1 MFFEASTA
9 PCGLSVRGMDS
20 AAHHADMASQGNIL
34 IIEDEPGP
42 ALALKMILKPYY
54 QVYSAER
61 GEAALEILK
70 TTPIDVVSLDL
81 RMPGLSGMPLLA
93 KIKEHDP
100 DIEVIVITGYGSLE
114 TAVESINLKVFSYVA
129 KPFDVLEILET
140 TKRALQKRR
149 NLQRLRHIKE
159 EFFANL
165 THEFRTPLSA
175 IMGYS
180 SILLE
185 EHGATLTSDQRQA
198 LDRIQANSHELLSC
212 VEGIF
217 FLAALEAGEI
227 PLTVWSFDARTILA
241 RLAERHGAAF
251 ADKNVRLDLGEIGS
265 LPIRT
270 DEEKLAKIVDI
281 LVLNGLKFTESGSVR
296 VDASLQPD
304 GPLEIRVRD
313 TGIGMRADEIEEV
326 LEGFRQ
332 ADPTARKRFR
342 GIGLGLRLVT
352 RMVAAIGG
360 TLDVHSAL
368 GGGTE
373 FVVSVPPLTDAVAS
387 SADLPAA
394 LPPEKVQLSA

>member
-1 MFFEASTA
+1 
-9 PCGLSVRGMDS
+9 
-20 AAHHADMASQGNIL
+20 MATQGNIL
-34 IIEDEPGP
+34 IVEDEPGP

-54 QVYSAER
+54 QVYTAER

-70 TTPIDVVSLDL
+70 STPIDVVTLDL
-81 RMPGLSGMPLLA
+81 RMPGLCGMPLLT

-100 DIEVIVITGYGSLE
+100 DIEVVVITGYGSLE

-149 NLQRLRHIKE
+149 NLQRLRHIKD

-180 SILLE
+180 SILLD
-185 EHGATLTSDQRQA
+185 EHGGSLTVEQRHA
-198 LDRIQANSHELLSC
+198 LDRIQANSGELLTC

-227 PLTVWSFDARTILA
+227 PVTAWTFDARQILQG
-241 RLAERHGAAF
+241 LTGRHAAAF
-251 ADKNVRLDLGEIGS
+251 AEKGIALEIGELPS
-265 LPIRT
+265 LTIRT
-270 DEEKLAKIVDI
+270 DEEKLAKIVEV
-281 LVLNGLKFTESGSVR
+281 LLLNGLKFTEAGRVR
-296 VDASLQPD
+296 VEAGLLPD
-304 GPLEIRVRD
+304 GTLELTVAD
-313 TGIGMRADEIEEV
+313 SGIGMRPDEVAEV

-352 RMVAAIGG
+352 RLVSAIGG
-360 TLDVHSAL
+360 RLDVRSTL
-368 GGGTE
+368 GAGST
-373 FVVSVPPLTDAVAS
+373 FTVQVPPLEDRPSDAG
-387 SADLPAA
+387 DLEDDAHVD
-394 LPPEKVQLSA
+394 KVQPSV

>member
-1 MFFEASTA
+1 
-9 PCGLSVRGMDS
+9 MDS
-20 AAHHADMASQGNIL
+20 AASCLAMASQGNIL

-93 KIKEHDP
+93 KIKAQDP
-100 DIEVIVITGYGSLE
+100 DIEVIIITGYGSLE
-114 TAVESINLKVFSYVA
+114 TAVESIDLKVFSYVA

-227 PLTVWSFDARTILA
+227 PLTVWSFDAKLILS
-241 RLAERHGAAF
+241 RLSERHADAF
-251 ADKNVRLDLGEIGS
+251 AEKNVVLEINDLPS

-270 DEEKLAKIVDI
+270 DEEKLAKIIDI
-281 LVLNGLKFTESGSVR
+281 LVLNGLKFTEEGSVR
-296 VDASLQPD
+296 VDATRQVD

-313 TGIGMRADEIEEV
+313 TGIGMRPDEVEEV

-342 GIGLGLRLVT
+342 GIGLGLRLLT

-360 TLDVHSAL
+360 TLDVTSTL

-373 FVVSVPPLTDAVAS
+373 FVVTVPPIAESTTAAI
-387 SADLPAA
+387 DLPAQTS
-394 LPPEKVQLSA
+394 PETKVQLSA

>member
-1 MFFEASTA
+1 ME
-9 PCGLSVRGMDS
+9 P
-20 AAHHADMASQGNIL
+20 AAHGFVMAAQGNVL
-34 IIEDEPGP
+34 IVEDEPGP

-54 QVYSAER
+54 EVYTAER
-61 GEAALEILK
+61 GEAALAILK
-70 TTPIDVVSLDL
+70 STPIDVVTLDL
-81 RMPGLSGMPLLA
+81 RMPGLSGMPLLT
-93 KIKEHDP
+93 KMKEHDA

-114 TAVESINLKVFSYVA
+114 TAVESINLKVFAYVS

-180 SILLE
+180 SILLD
-185 EHGATLTSDQRQA
+185 EHGGTLTTDQRHA
-198 LDRIQANSHELLSC
+198 LDRIQSNSHELLSC

-227 PLTVWSFDARTILA
+227 PVTPWTFDARQILMP
-241 RLAERHGAAF
+241 LATRHAAAF
-251 ADKNVRLDLGEIGS
+251 AEKGVTLQIADLPS
-265 LPIRT
+265 LPIRS
-270 DEEKLAKIVDI
+270 DEEKVAKIVDI
-281 LVLNGLKFTESGSVR
+281 LLLNALKFTTEGSVT
-296 VDASLQPD
+296 VDAAVLPD
-304 GPLEIRVRD
+304 AALEVRVRD
-313 TGIGMRADEIEEV
+313 TGIGMRPEEVHEV

-352 RMVAAIGG
+352 RLLEAVGAN
-360 TLDVHSAL
+360 LDVVSTL
-368 GGGTE
+368 GAGTE
-373 FVVSVPPLTDAVAS
+373 FIVQLPPIAEEQEHD
-387 SADLPAA
+387 SADMVATVAPASFKA
-394 LPPEKVQLSA
+394 QASA

>member
-1 MFFEASTA
+1 
-9 PCGLSVRGMDS
+9 
-20 AAHHADMASQGNIL
+20 MASQGNIL

-93 KIKEHDP
+93 KIKAQDP
-100 DIEVIVITGYGSLE
+100 DIEVIIITGYGSLE
-114 TAVESINLKVFSYVA
+114 TAVESIDLKVFSYVA

-227 PLTVWSFDARTILA
+227 PLTVWSFDAKLILS
-241 RLAERHGAAF
+241 RLSERHADAF
-251 ADKNVRLDLGEIGS
+251 AEKNVRLEINDLPS

-270 DEEKLAKIVDI
+270 DEEKLAKIIDI
-281 LVLNGLKFTESGSVR
+281 LVLNGLKFTEEGSVR
-296 VDASLQPD
+296 VDATRQVD

-313 TGIGMRADEIEEV
+313 TGIGMRPDEVEEV

-342 GIGLGLRLVT
+342 GIGLGLRLLT

-360 TLDVHSAL
+360 TLDVTSTL

-373 FVVSVPPLTDAVAS
+373 FVVTVPPIAESTTAAI
-387 SADLPAA
+387 DLPSQTS
-394 LPPEKVQLSA
+394 PETKVQLSA

>member
-1 MFFEASTA
+1 
-9 PCGLSVRGMDS
+9 
-20 AAHHADMASQGNIL
+20 MASQANIL

-61 GEAALEILK
+61 GETALDILK

-93 KIKEHDP
+93 KIKAHDP
-100 DIEVIVITGYGSLE
+100 DIEVIIITGYGSLE

-198 LDRIQANSHELLSC
+198 LDRIQVNSHELLSC

-227 PLTVWSFDARTILA
+227 PLTVWSFDAKLILS
-241 RLAERHGAAF
+241 RLTERHAMAF
-251 ADKNVRLDLGEIGS
+251 ADKRVRLEVGDLPN

-270 DEEKLAKIVDI
+270 DEEKLTKIIDI
-281 LVLNGLKFTESGSVR
+281 LVLNGLKFTEEGSVR
-296 VDASLQPD
+296 VDATMQPE
-304 GPLEIRVRD
+304 GTLEIRVRD
-313 TGIGMRADEIEEV
+313 TGIGMRPDEIEEV

-342 GIGLGLRLVT
+342 GIGLGLRLLT

-360 TLDVHSAL
+360 SLDVTSTL

-373 FVVSVPPLTDAVAS
+373 FLVTIPPIAEGTTAA
-387 SADLPAA
+387 ADLPAPA
-394 LPPEKVQLSA
+394 LAHTNMQLSA

>member
-1 MFFEASTA
+1 
-9 PCGLSVRGMDS
+9 
-20 AAHHADMASQGNIL
+20 MASQGNIL

-114 TAVESINLKVFSYVA
+114 TAVESINLKVFAYVA

-185 EHGATLTSDQRQA
+185 EHGSTLTNDQRQA

-227 PLTVWSFDARTILA
+227 PLTVWSFDAKPILA
-241 RLAERHGAAF
+241 RLADRHGAAF
-251 ADKNVRLDLGEIGS
+251 AEKNVRLEVGEMSS

-281 LVLNGLKFTESGSVR
+281 LVLNGLKFTETGSVS
-296 VDASLQPD
+296 VEAQSYPD

-313 TGIGMRADEIEEV
+313 TGIGMRAEEVDEV

-352 RMVAAIGG
+352 RMVAALGG
-360 TLDVHSAL
+360 TLDVRSAL

-373 FVVSVPPLTDAVAS
+373 FVVTVPPIADSGASVTDVVPA
-387 SADLPAA
+387 LPA
-394 LPPEKVQLSA
+394 ESKVQLSA

>member
-1 MFFEASTA
+1 M
-9 PCGLSVRGMDS
+9 
-20 AAHHADMASQGNIL
+20 AAQGNVL
-34 IIEDEPGP
+34 IVEDEPGP

-54 QVYSAER
+54 DVYTAER
-61 GEAALEILK
+61 GEAALAILK
-70 TTPIDVVSLDL
+70 STPIDVVTLDL
-81 RMPGLSGMPLLA
+81 RMPGLSGMPLLG
-93 KIKEHDP
+93 KMKEHDS

-114 TAVESINLKVFSYVA
+114 TAVESINLKVFAYVS

-140 TKRALQKRR
+140 TKRALHKRR

-180 SILLE
+180 SILLD
-185 EHGATLTSDQRQA
+185 EHGGTLTSDQRHA
-198 LDRIQANSHELLSC
+198 LDRIQSNSHDLLAC

-227 PLTVWSFDARTILA
+227 PITPWSFDARQILVPLKT
-241 RLAERHGAAF
+241 RY
-251 ADKNVRLDLGEIGS
+251 ADVFREKGVALQIPELPT

-270 DEEKLAKIVDI
+270 DEEKVAKIVDT
-281 LVLNGLKFTESGSVR
+281 LVLNAVKFTAEGSVT
-296 VDASLQPD
+296 VDATVRPD
-304 GPLEIRVRD
+304 ATLEVRVRD
-313 TGIGMRADEIEEV
+313 TGIGMRPEEVHEV

-352 RMVAAIGG
+352 RLLEAVGG
-360 TLDVHSAL
+360 NLDVVSTL
-368 GGGTE
+368 GAGTE
-373 FVVSVPPLTDAVAS
+373 FIVQIPPIAEESEHEGREATDPIAAMTSVPFNARAS
-387 SADLPAA
+387 A
-394 LPPEKVQLSA
+394 

>member
-1 MFFEASTA
+1 
-9 PCGLSVRGMDS
+9 
-20 AAHHADMASQGNIL
+20 
-34 IIEDEPGP
+34 
-42 ALALKMILKPYY
+42 MILKPYY

-140 TKRALQKRR
+140 TKRAIQKRR

-185 EHGATLTSDQRQA
+185 EHGSTLTMDQREA
-198 LDRIQANSHELLSC
+198 LDRIQINSHELLSC

-227 PLTVWSFDARTILA
+227 PLTVWSFDAKTILS
-241 RLAERHGAAF
+241 RLSGRHGPAF
-251 ADKNVRLDLGEIGS
+251 ADKNVRLEVGELAS

-270 DEEKLAKIVDI
+270 DEEKLAKVIDI
-281 LVLNGLKFTESGSVR
+281 LVLNGLKFTEAGSVC
-296 VDASLQPD
+296 VDAASLPD
-304 GPLEIRVRD
+304 GAIEIRVRD
-313 TGIGMRADEIEEV
+313 TGIGMRPEEVAEV

-352 RMVAAIGG
+352 RLVSAIGG
-360 TLDVHSAL
+360 TLDVQSAL

-373 FVVSVPPLTDAVAS
+373 FVVMIPPLNESAS
-387 SADLPAA
+387 TSTEVPMPRASEPN
-394 LPPEKVQLSA
+394 VQLSA

>member
-1 MFFEASTA
+1 
-9 PCGLSVRGMDS
+9 MDS
-20 AAHHADMASQGNIL
+20 AASTKAMASQGNIL

-42 ALALKMILKPYY
+42 ALALKMILNPYY
-54 QVYSAER
+54 QVYSAEK
-61 GEAALEILK
+61 GETALEILK
-70 TTPIDVVSLDL
+70 TTPIDVISLDL

-93 KIKEHDP
+93 KIKAHDP
-100 DIEVIVITGYGSLE
+100 DIEVIIITGYGSLE
-114 TAVESINLKVFSYVA
+114 TAVESINLKVFAYVA

-159 EFFANL
+159 EFFGNL

-185 EHGATLTSDQRQA
+185 EHGAPLTSDQRQA

-227 PLTVWSFDARTILA
+227 PLTVWSFDAKLILS
-241 RLAERHGAAF
+241 RLAERHAAAF
-251 ADKNVRLDLGEIGS
+251 ADKNVRFEIGDLPS

-270 DEEKLAKIVDI
+270 DEEKLTKIIDI
-281 LVLNGLKFTESGSVR
+281 LVLNGLKFTEEGRVR
-296 VDASLQPD
+296 VDATMQPK
-304 GPLEIRVRD
+304 GALEICVRD
-313 TGIGMRADEIEEV
+313 TGIGMRPDEVEEV

-342 GIGLGLRLVT
+342 GIGLGLRLLT
-352 RMVAAIGG
+352 RMVAAINGS
-360 TLDVHSAL
+360 LDVTSTL

-373 FVVSVPPLTDAVAS
+373 FLVTIPPLAEGSPATAG
-387 SADLPAA
+387 LPSLAPA
-394 LPPEKVQLSA
+394 EMKVQLSA

>member
-1 MFFEASTA
+1 ME
-9 PCGLSVRGMDS
+9 P
-20 AAHHADMASQGNIL
+20 AAYVCNMASQGSIL

-81 RMPGLSGMPLLA
+81 RMPGLSGMPLLG

-185 EHGATLTSDQRQA
+185 EHGSTLTNDQRQA

-227 PLTVWSFDARTILA
+227 PLTVWSFDAKTILS
-241 RLAERHGAAF
+241 RLADRHGPAF
-251 ADKNVRLDLGEIGS
+251 ADKNVKLEVGDFTS

-270 DEEKLAKIVDI
+270 DEEKLSKIVDI
-281 LVLNGLKFTESGSVR
+281 LVLNGLKFTEAGSVR
-296 VDASLQPD
+296 VDAALHGD

-313 TGIGMRADEIEEV
+313 TGIGMRPDEVDEV

-352 RMVAAIGG
+352 RMVAALGG
-360 TLDVHSAL
+360 SLDVQSTL

-373 FVVSVPPLTDAVAS
+373 FIITVPPVSESTMPAVETAAG
-387 SADLPAA
+387 ADM
-394 LPPEKVQLSA
+394 KVQLSA

>member
-1 MFFEASTA
+1 
-9 PCGLSVRGMDS
+9 MDS
-20 AAHHADMASQGNIL
+20 ADLALIMASQGNIL
-34 IIEDEPGP
+34 IVEDEPGP

-61 GEAALEILK
+61 GETALEILK

-93 KIKEHDP
+93 KIKAHDP
-100 DIEVIVITGYGSLE
+100 DIEVIIITGYGSLE

-185 EHGATLTSDQRQA
+185 EHGATLTMDQREA

-227 PLTVWSFDARTILA
+227 PLTVWSFDAKVILS
-241 RLAERHGAAF
+241 RLTERHAEAF
-251 ADKNVRLDLGEIGS
+251 AEKKVRLEIADLS
-265 LPIRT
+265 ALPIRT
-270 DEEKLAKIVDI
+270 DEEKLTKIVDI
-281 LVLNGLKFTESGSVR
+281 LVLNGLKFTEAGSVR
-296 VDASLQPD
+296 VEATIQTE

-313 TGIGMRADEIEEV
+313 TGIGMRQDEVEEV

-342 GIGLGLRLVT
+342 GIGLGLRLLT

-360 TLDVHSAL
+360 SLDVTSTL

-373 FVVSVPPLTDAVAS
+373 FVVTVPPLSESTTTTPE
-387 SADLPAA
+387 LPASA
-394 LPPEKVQLSA
+394 GADMKVQLSA

>member
-1 MFFEASTA
+1 
-9 PCGLSVRGMDS
+9 
-20 AAHHADMASQGNIL
+20 MASQANIL

-61 GEAALEILK
+61 GETALDILK

-93 KIKEHDP
+93 KIKAHDP
-100 DIEVIVITGYGSLE
+100 DIEVIIITGYGSLE
-114 TAVESINLKVFSYVA
+114 TAVESINFKVFSYVA

-198 LDRIQANSHELLSC
+198 LDRIQVNSHELLSC

-227 PLTVWSFDARTILA
+227 PLTVWSFDAKLILS
-241 RLAERHGAAF
+241 RLTERHAMAF
-251 ADKNVRLDLGEIGS
+251 ADKRVYLEVGDLPN

-270 DEEKLAKIVDI
+270 DEEKLTKIIDI
-281 LVLNGLKFTESGSVR
+281 LVLNGLKFTEEGSVR
-296 VDASLQPD
+296 VDATMQPE

-313 TGIGMRADEIEEV
+313 TGIGMRPDEVEEV

-342 GIGLGLRLVT
+342 GIGLGLRLLT

-360 TLDVHSAL
+360 SLDVTSTL

-373 FVVSVPPLTDAVAS
+373 FLVTIPPIAEGTTAAT
-387 SADLPAA
+387 DLPATA
-394 LPPEKVQLSA
+394 PANMNVQLSA

>member
-1 MFFEASTA
+1 
-9 PCGLSVRGMDS
+9 
-20 AAHHADMASQGNIL
+20 MASQGNVL

-185 EHGATLTSDQRQA
+185 EHGATLTNDQRQA

-227 PLTVWSFDARTILA
+227 PLTVWSFDAKTILS
-241 RLAERHGAAF
+241 RLADRHGGAF
-251 ADKNVRLDLGEIGS
+251 ADKNVRLDVADLTS

-296 VDASLQPD
+296 VEATSLPD

-313 TGIGMRADEIEEV
+313 TGIGMRPEEVDEV

-352 RMVAAIGG
+352 RMVAALGG

-373 FVVSVPPLTDAVAS
+373 FIVSVPPITDTGAVVT
-387 SADLPAA
+387 DMPPAMEA
-394 LPPEKVQLSA
+394 EPKVQLSA

>member
-1 MFFEASTA
+1 
-9 PCGLSVRGMDS
+9 
-20 AAHHADMASQGNIL
+20 MASQANIL

-61 GEAALEILK
+61 GETALDILK

-93 KIKEHDP
+93 KIKAHDP
-100 DIEVIVITGYGSLE
+100 DIEVIIITGYGSLE
-114 TAVESINLKVFSYVA
+114 TAVESINFKVFSYVA

-198 LDRIQANSHELLSC
+198 LDRIQVNSHELLSC

-227 PLTVWSFDARTILA
+227 PLTVWSFDAKLILS
-241 RLAERHGAAF
+241 RLTERHAMAF
-251 ADKNVRLDLGEIGS
+251 ADKRVYLEVGDLPN

-270 DEEKLAKIVDI
+270 DEEKLTKIIDI
-281 LVLNGLKFTESGSVR
+281 LVLNGLKFTEEGSVR
-296 VDASLQPD
+296 VDATMQPE

-313 TGIGMRADEIEEV
+313 TGIGMRPDEIEEV

-342 GIGLGLRLVT
+342 GIGLGLRLLT

-360 TLDVHSAL
+360 SLDVTSTL

-373 FVVSVPPLTDAVAS
+373 FLVTIPPIAEGTTAAT
-387 SADLPAA
+387 DLPATA
-394 LPPEKVQLSA
+394 PANMNVQLSA

>member
-1 MFFEASTA
+1 
-9 PCGLSVRGMDS
+9 
-20 AAHHADMASQGNIL
+20 MASQGNIL

-114 TAVESINLKVFSYVA
+114 TAVESINLKVFAYVA

-185 EHGATLTSDQRQA
+185 EHGSTLTNDQRQA

-227 PLTVWSFDARTILA
+227 PLTVWSFDAKPILA
-241 RLAERHGAAF
+241 RLADRHGAAF
-251 ADKNVRLDLGEIGS
+251 AEKNVRLEVGEMTS

-281 LVLNGLKFTESGSVR
+281 LVLNGLKFTETGSVS
-296 VDASLQPD
+296 VEAQSYPD
-304 GPLEIRVRD
+304 GPVEIRVRD
-313 TGIGMRADEIEEV
+313 TGIGMRAEEIDEV

-352 RMVAAIGG
+352 RMVAALGG
-360 TLDVHSAL
+360 TLDVRSAL

-373 FVVSVPPLTDAVAS
+373 FVVTVPPIADSGSSVTDVMPA
-387 SADLPAA
+387 LPA
-394 LPPEKVQLSA
+394 ESKVQLSA

>member
-1 MFFEASTA
+1 
-9 PCGLSVRGMDS
+9 
-20 AAHHADMASQGNIL
+20 MASQGNIL
-34 IIEDEPGP
+34 IVEDEPGP

-180 SILLE
+180 SILLD
-185 EHGATLTSDQRQA
+185 EHGATLTDDQRQA

-217 FLAALEAGEI
+217 FLAALEAGEV
-227 PLTVWSFDARTILA
+227 PLTVWSFDARQILSP
-241 RLAERHGAAF
+241 LVERHAAAF
-251 ADKNVRLDLGEIGS
+251 AEKGVRFELGDLSS

-281 LVLNGLKFTESGSVR
+281 LVLNGLKFTEQGSVR
-296 VDASLQPD
+296 VEAELQPE
-304 GPLEIRVRD
+304 GALEISVRD
-313 TGIGMRADEIEEV
+313 TGIGMRADEVDEV

-342 GIGLGLRLVT
+342 GIGLGLRLLT

-360 TLDVHSAL
+360 NLDVRSAL

-373 FVVSVPPLTDAVAS
+373 FRVVVPPIAES
-387 SADLPAA
+387 SATADLPAA
-394 LPPEKVQLSA
+394 VASDLKVQLSA

>member
-1 MFFEASTA
+1 
-9 PCGLSVRGMDS
+9 
-20 AAHHADMASQGNIL
+20 MASQGNIL

-81 RMPGLSGMPLLA
+81 RMPGLSGMPLLQ

-180 SILLE
+180 SILLD
-185 EHGATLTSDQRQA
+185 EHGGTLTGDQREA
-198 LDRIQANSHELLSC
+198 LDRIQANSRDLLSC

-227 PLTVWSFDARTILA
+227 PLTVWSFDARQLLGP
-241 RLAERHGAAF
+241 LAERHAAAF
-251 ADKNVRLDLGEIGS
+251 AEKGVQLEIADVQS

-281 LVLNGLKFTESGSVR
+281 LVLNGLKFTEQGRVR
-296 VDASLQPD
+296 VEARVQPD
-304 GPLEIRVRD
+304 GPLEIRVSD
-313 TGIGMRADEIEEV
+313 TGIGMRPEEVAEV
-326 LEGFRQ
+326 LEGFQQ

-342 GIGLGLRLVT
+342 GIGLGLRLLT
-352 RMVAAIGG
+352 RMVGAMGG
-360 TLDVHSAL
+360 KVDVTSTL

-373 FVVSVPPLTDAVAS
+373 FVVTVPPLADTGTSA
-387 SADLPAA
+387 ADLTPVAQ
-394 LPPEKVQLSA
+394 QLSA

>member
-1 MFFEASTA
+1 M
-9 PCGLSVRGMDS
+9 
-20 AAHHADMASQGNIL
+20 AAQGNVL
-34 IIEDEPGP
+34 IVEDEPGP

-54 QVYSAER
+54 DVYTAER
-61 GEAALEILK
+61 GDAALAILK
-70 TTPIDVVSLDL
+70 STPIDVVTLDL
-81 RMPGLSGMPLLA
+81 RMPGLSGMPLLT
-93 KIKEHDP
+93 KMKEHDP

-114 TAVESINLKVFSYVA
+114 TAVESINLKVFAYVS

-180 SILLE
+180 SILLD
-185 EHGATLTSDQRQA
+185 EHGGTLTSDQRHA
-198 LDRIQANSHELLSC
+198 LDRIQSNSHDLLAC

-227 PLTVWSFDARTILA
+227 PVTSWTFDARQILA
-241 RLAERHGAAF
+241 PLPTRHAQAF
-251 ADKNVRLDLGEIGS
+251 AEKGITLQVADLPS

-270 DEEKLAKIVDI
+270 DEEKVGKIVDI
-281 LVLNGLKFTESGSVR
+281 LVLNALKFTADGSVT
-296 VDASLQPD
+296 VDAGVLPD
-304 GPLEIRVRD
+304 ASLEIRVRD
-313 TGIGMRADEIEEV
+313 TGIGMRPDEVHEV

-352 RMVAAIGG
+352 RLLEALAGN
-360 TLDVHSAL
+360 LDVVSTL
-368 GGGTE
+368 GSGTE
-373 FVVSVPPLTDAVAS
+373 FVVQIPPMTEEVEHDQHESTETEMMGAMTSAPLKAQAS
-387 SADLPAA
+387 A
-394 LPPEKVQLSA
+394 

>member
-1 MFFEASTA
+1 
-9 PCGLSVRGMDS
+9 
-20 AAHHADMASQGNIL
+20 MASQGNIL

-54 QVYSAER
+54 QVFSAER
-61 GEAALEILK
+61 GETALEILK

-93 KIKEHDP
+93 KIKAQDP
-100 DIEVIVITGYGSLE
+100 DIEVIIITGYGSLE
-114 TAVESINLKVFSYVA
+114 TAVESINHKVFSYVA

-185 EHGATLTSDQRQA
+185 EHGATLTTDQRQA

-227 PLTVWSFDARTILA
+227 PLTVWSFDARLILS
-241 RLAERHGAAF
+241 RLAERHSVAF
-251 ADKNVRLDLGEIGS
+251 GEKGVRLEIADLPS

-270 DEEKLAKIVDI
+270 DEEKLTKIVDI
-281 LVLNGLKFTESGSVR
+281 LVLNGLKFTEEGR
-296 VDASLQPD
+296 VCVEAAMQAD
-304 GPLEIRVRD
+304 GLLEIRVND
-313 TGIGMRADEIEEV
+313 TGIGMRPEEVDEV

-342 GIGLGLRLVT
+342 GIGLGLRLLT

-360 TLDVHSAL
+360 RLDVKSAL
-368 GGGTE
+368 GGGTQ
-373 FVVSVPPLTDAVAS
+373 FVVTIPPIAESATTAS
-387 SADLPAA
+387 DHLASAPA
-394 LPPEKVQLSA
+394 EMKVQLSA

>member
-1 MFFEASTA
+1 MT
-9 PCGLSVRGMDS
+9 
-20 AAHHADMASQGNIL
+20 SQGNIL

-180 SILLE
+180 SILLD
-185 EHGATLTSDQRQA
+185 EHGGTLTNEQRQA

-227 PLTVWSFDARTILA
+227 PLTVWSFDAKVILG
-241 RLAERHGAAF
+241 RLRERHAEAF
-251 ADKNVRLDLGEIGS
+251 GEKGVSLVIGDLAS

-270 DEEKLAKIVDI
+270 DEEKLAKILDI
-281 LVLNGLKFTESGSVR
+281 LVLNGLKFTEAGTVR
-296 VDASLQPD
+296 VDAAMQTE
-304 GPLEIRVRD
+304 GALEIRVRD
-313 TGIGMRADEIEEV
+313 TGIGMRPDEVDEV

-342 GIGLGLRLVT
+342 GIGLGLRLLT

-360 TLDVHSAL
+360 TIDVTSTL

-373 FVVSVPPLTDAVAS
+373 FIVTVPPLAEGTTTTPEPAIHAPADA
-387 SADLPAA
+387 
-394 LPPEKVQLSA
+394 KVQLSA

>member
-1 MFFEASTA
+1 M
-9 PCGLSVRGMDS
+9 
-20 AAHHADMASQGNIL
+20 AAQGNIL
-34 IIEDEPGP
+34 IVEDEPGP

-140 TKRALQKRR
+140 TKRALHKRR

-185 EHGATLTSDQRQA
+185 EHGSTLTMDQRQA

-227 PLTVWSFDARTILA
+227 PLTVWSFDAKTILG
-241 RLAERHGAAF
+241 RLAERHAPAF
-251 ADKNVRLDLGEIGS
+251 AEKGVRLEIGNLAS

-296 VDASLQPD
+296 VEATLHVD

-313 TGIGMRADEIEEV
+313 TGIGMRPEEVDEV

-352 RMVAAIGG
+352 RMVAALGG
-360 TLDVHSAL
+360 TLDVQSTL

-373 FVVSVPPLTDAVAS
+373 FVVTVPPATESTTVAEPPAVAP
-387 SADLPAA
+387 DM
-394 LPPEKVQLSA
+394 KVQLSA

>member
-1 MFFEASTA
+1 MEPAA
-9 PCGLSVRGMDS
+9 RVSVM
-20 AAHHADMASQGNIL
+20 AAQGNVL
-34 IIEDEPGP
+34 IVEDEAGP

-54 QVYSAER
+54 DVYTAER
-61 GEAALEILK
+61 GEAALAILK
-70 TTPIDVVSLDL
+70 STPIDVVTLDL

-93 KIKEHDP
+93 KMKEHDP

-114 TAVESINLKVFSYVA
+114 TAVESINLKVFAYVS

-180 SILLE
+180 SILLD
-185 EHGATLTSDQRQA
+185 EHGGTLTADQRHA
-198 LDRIQANSHELLSC
+198 LDRIQSNSHDLLSC

-227 PLTVWSFDARTILA
+227 PVTAWTFDARQILGP
-241 RLAERHGAAF
+241 LATRHADAF
-251 ADKNVRLDLGEIGS
+251 REKGIALHVADLPA
-265 LPIRT
+265 LPIRS
-270 DEEKLAKIVDI
+270 DEEKVAKVVDV
-281 LVLNGLKFTESGSVR
+281 LVLNALKFTAEGSVT
-296 VDASLQPD
+296 VEGAVLPDAS
-304 GPLEIRVRD
+304 LEIRVRD
-313 TGIGMRADEIEEV
+313 TGIGMRPEEVREV

-352 RMVAAIGG
+352 R
-360 TLDVHSAL
+360 LLEAL
-368 GGGTE
+368 GGGLDVVSTLGSGTE
-373 FVVSVPPLTDAVAS
+373 FIVQIPPIAEDAEQIDQGAPEMVPTSRAFKAQAS
-387 SADLPAA
+387 A
-394 LPPEKVQLSA
+394 

>member
-1 MFFEASTA
+1 M
-9 PCGLSVRGMDS
+9 
-20 AAHHADMASQGNIL
+20 AALGNVL
-34 IIEDEPGP
+34 IVEDEPGP

-54 QVYSAER
+54 EVYTAER
-61 GEAALEILK
+61 GDAALAILK
-70 TTPIDVVSLDL
+70 TTPVDVVTLDL

-93 KIKEHDP
+93 KMKEHDP

-114 TAVESINLKVFSYVA
+114 TAVESINQKVFAYVA

-149 NLQRLRHIKE
+149 NFQRLRHIKE

-180 SILLE
+180 SILLD
-185 EHGATLTSDQRQA
+185 EHGGTLSDEQRYA
-198 LDRIQANSHELLSC
+198 LDRIQLNSHELLAC

-227 PLTVWSFDARTILA
+227 PVTAWTFDARQILQP
-241 RLAERHGAAF
+241 LAGRHAQAF
-251 ADKNVRLDLGEIGS
+251 ADKSIALEIAELPT

-270 DEEKLAKIVDI
+270 DEEKLARIVET
-281 LVLNGLKFTESGSVR
+281 LVLNGLKFTQHGCVR
-296 VDASLQPD
+296 VEATVLPD
-304 GPLEIRVRD
+304 GMLAIRIRD
-313 TGIGMRADEIEEV
+313 TGIGMRPEEVNAV
-326 LEGFRQ
+326 LEGFQQ

-352 RMVAAIGG
+352 RLLEAIGG
-360 TLDVHSAL
+360 GLDVTSTL
-368 GGGTE
+368 GAGTE
-373 FVVSVPPLTDAVAS
+373 FTVHVPPIAEEADALRLPGSHEIKVHAS
-387 SADLPAA
+387 A
-394 LPPEKVQLSA
+394 